1 MSKYTTEVRFICEHS
16 AGLPESV
23 GYNSIDSVLDASR
36 EKVFDFDY
44 PIFDEAYRVT
54 LEKKILKHY
63 YTREICCETVGLWKL
78 FLNRKMNEIMPYYNQ
93 LYKSALIEFNPM
105 YDIDLTTTHQRVNNG
120 ENESNKAINEVGKYN
135 ENSSEAMNENTRGEY
150 NENSSEGS
158 NESTEGTYSENT
170 SGAKNELTSGSS
182 VETANGT
189 INENDVYGENK
200 SRTNTGTSN
209 EKSTKSD
216 NSATNQTSHDDTHS
230 ETSTESAN
238 KNDHWEYFSD
248 TPEGGINGVE
258 DLSYLTNATH
268 ITDDGDGTTS
278 GSETDSDKD
287 VTMETLSNSEA
298 VGEKNDV
305 VTENGVD
312 TTSSDRVK
320 DIEDNKIVNKDN
332 ASATTT
338 DNNSN
343 TIGDNDKITVANS
356 EKNLAGDNE
365 KVTNKDN
372 SKATTG
378 DNSKDINESNNETIR
393 NIEDY
398 MEHVVGKRCSMSYS
412 KMLEEFRKTFLNID
426 MLVINDLRDLFLN
439 LW

>member
-16 AGLPESV
+16 AGLAESV
-23 GYNSIDSVLDASR
+23 GYNSVDSVLDASR

-44 PIFDEAYRVT
+44 PIFDEAYRST

-105 YDIDLTTTHQRVNNG
+105 YDVDLTTTHQRVNNG
-120 ENESNKAINEVGKYN
+120 ENESNKAVNENSKYN
-135 ENSSEAMNENTRGEY
+135 ENASESGIETAGGTF
-150 NENSSEGS
+150 
-158 NESTEGTYSENT
+158 NESDTF
-170 SGAKNELTSGSS
+170 
-182 VETANGT
+182 
-189 INENDVYGENK
+189 GENK
-200 SRTNTGTSN
+200 SRTKDSDITENTN
-209 EKSTKSD
+209 ET
-216 NSATNQTSHDDTHS
+216 NNGVTNTQSAETTHT
-230 ETSTESAN
+230 ETENESAN

-268 ITDDGDGTTS
+268 ITDDGTGSTS
-278 GSETDSDKD
+278 GSETDGRSS
-287 VTMETLSNSEA
+287 VNTETLNNNDK
-298 VGEKNDV
+298 VGTK
-305 VTENGVD
+305 VTNADENIID
-312 TTSSDRVK
+312 TTASDR
-320 DIEDNKIVNKDN
+320 NKSGSND
-332 ASATTT
+332 TT
-338 DNNSN
+338 
-343 TIGDNDKITVANS
+343 
-356 EKNLAGDNE
+356 L
-365 KVTNKDN
+365 NKDN
-372 SKATTG
+372 SKATIG
-378 DNSKDINESNNETIR
+378 DTSKDINESNSEKIR

-398 MEHVVGKRCSMSYS
+398 MEHVVGKRGSMSYS